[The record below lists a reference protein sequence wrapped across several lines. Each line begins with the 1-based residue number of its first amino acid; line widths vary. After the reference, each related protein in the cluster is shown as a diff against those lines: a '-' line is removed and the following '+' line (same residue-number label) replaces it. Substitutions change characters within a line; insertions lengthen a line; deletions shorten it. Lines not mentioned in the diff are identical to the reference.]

1 MKKLV
6 VFFVTILSSIQLS
19 AQFKENAGQVQDE
32 NGNLKPEVL
41 FTYQESNAFVFF
53 EKERIV
59 FKFMDIHD
67 EALQSLQPGS
77 KLYDS
82 LFMQMTYDYS
92 RVDLEFENA
101 SKNLKISTQD
111 QQSHFTNYFLS
122 NNRRITNVKSFS
134 SLTYENVYSD
144 IDIKFYEKEGGL
156 KYDIILG
163 PNANIEDIK
172 LFYNGA
178 SRIEKEGQGL
188 KIHTPLKVLEEQ
200 IPLAYIEGELEN
212 EVSVDYQINNGR
224 IQFISEA
231 KYTTSLTIDPT
242 ISWCTYFERSSG
254 ASGTVNYDYIETDAS
269 GNLFFVSTMTSGD
282 YPIVNPGGG
291 AHNQSY
297 GSGQDMYIAKFDP
310 NRALVWAT
318 YLGGSSG
325 DAAYGTDPMAIHGNT
340 LHLVGQG
347 STGFP
352 FTNGG
357 GYYQTSDGPD
367 FYARINKN
375 TGAIQHCTYITG
387 HSINHPS
394 IDVSSTGQV
403 LIGFH
408 TYSFANPPIVNRAG
422 AYNQATN
429 GGFTDLY
436 FMMLNSSY
444 NQIWGTF
451 LGGPGTVDGL
461 HFAFDNNDNIFFV
474 ADASFASNGTGG
486 EHMVNPGGGAYF
498 QTTAVSEDMM
508 IGKFN
513 TNGALVWN
521 TLYGGNAYDG
531 IDSRMGNG
539 SKISI
544 HPTTNEVIITG
555 GTNSDNLPLVN
566 LPGAY
571 NISAP
576 TDTDPSGGSFW
587 DFNSVIL
594 KFSNNGVL
602 NWATYWGDNT
612 GGDLLYGSEFLDCEK
627 LMFFARS
634 TAMTGISVPGRLDN
648 PSGSQAFLWEVD
660 INNYSPDW
668 SSYLGNNTQTPHLA
682 YAMGTNRLFVGL
694 RNYDAALPVTNPG
707 GGAYYD
713 GVNNSTSNSNYSF
726 WELNIVPG
734 PTLSNTTICSG
745 NTVTLSAGGGIGAPY
760 NWYTSASGG
769 SPIHTGSSFTTPTL
783 TSTTTYYVSA
793 GSGICVSNRMPVTVT
808 VIPSPD
814 PSWTSPGTVCEAA
827 GNINLNSLIT
837 GTTGGSWSGTG
848 VSGSTFNPSG
858 LSGSISITYTVGTL
872 PCQATETHSIV
883 VAPDVNPAWTSP
895 GTICET
901 SGNINLN
908 SLISGTSG
916 GTWSGTGVSGSTFNP
931 TGLSGSITVT
941 YTVGTAPCQESSAQ
955 SITVNPDVNPVWS
968 PSSPVCEAAGN
979 INLNSLLGSATTGG
993 TWSGTGVTGSTFNPS
1008 GLSGAINIT
1017 YTVGTAPCQE
1027 TSTQSITVISDVS
1040 PAWTSPGTICEANG
1054 NINLNSLISG
1064 TSGGTWSGTG
1074 VSGSTFNP
1082 TGLSGAISIT
1092 YTVGTAPC
1100 QESSAQNITV
1110 NPDVN
1115 AVWTTPGTICESNGS
1130 INLNSHIGSA
1140 TSGGTWS
1147 GTGVTGNN
1155 FDPSGLSGNIA
1166 ITYTVGTAPCQETST
1181 QNINVS
1187 PDVDPSW
1194 TDPSPVCES
1203 GGNVN
1208 LNGLITGTPGGSWS
1222 GTGVSG
1228 NNFDPSGLSG
1238 SISIT
1243 YTVGSGACQET
1254 STIMVSITSTPNPA
1268 WTSPGTICEA
1278 AGTLSL
1284 NPLITGTS
1292 GGTWSGTGVSGTN
1305 FDPTGLSGSVSVTYT
1320 VGTGACQQTSTQGI
1334 TVTPDVDPNWTNP
1347 GTVCDGAGTV
1357 NLNGLI
1363 TGTPGGTWSGTGVS
1377 GSTFDPSGLNGQT
1390 IAITYTVG
1398 TAPCVETSVQNINV
1412 QSAVTATWTNP
1423 GTICGGGGSID
1434 LSTYITGSTGGT
1446 FSGSGVTG
1454 NMFDPSALSGN
1465 VTITYSVGSGVCS
1478 DMQAQTINVIPDVDP
1493 TWTNPSP
1500 VCIGSGV
1507 IDLNTL
1513 VTGTTGGVWSGTG
1526 VTGSNFDPAGLGGQT
1541 ILITYLVGTAPC
1553 QEQSVLNVNVTNTV
1567 SAAWNAPA
1575 TVCESDAVIDL
1586 STLITGDPGG
1596 TWSGTGVTGSNFDP
1610 AGLSGN
1616 INITYTVGTVPCQD
1630 VQMSTVNVLSA
1641 PIAPTV
1647 SSINDTI
1654 CEGDTTSIIASG
1666 SGTGITYEIYD
1677 AMTGGTNLGQAPLV
1691 MSPSSTTT
1699 YYIEAVNSNN
1709 CANIGGR
1716 VPVTIV
1722 VEALP
1727 IADAGTDQT
1736 VCPGDVVNLLA
1747 SGGTG
1752 YNWDH
1757 GDMTAASTITA
1768 TSTQYYYVT
1777 VSNANCSARDSVLIT
1792 VNTPGTVTA
1801 VNDNANGTS
1810 GDPIS
1815 TDVSANDSGDPNTV
1829 SIING
1834 PFNGTANTSSGIIN
1848 YTSNANYVGM
1858 DSVIYQICDAI
1869 CTNICDTATLYIS
1882 VEQGI
1887 DITVPT
1893 GFTPNGDGINET
1905 LVIQGLSQHPKNTL
1919 LIYNRW
1925 GDLVFSAEPYNN
1937 DWNGQ
1942 SEKALYGDR
1951 VVDGTYFY
1959 ILTYEDASNEVIKL
1973 NGYVE
1978 VKSK

>member
-1 MKKLV
+1 MKKL
-6 VFFVTILSSIQLS
+6 LSC
-19 AQFKENAGQVQDE
+19 F
-32 NGNLKPEVL
+32 L
-41 FTYQESNAFVFF
+41 FGSLFLLFP
-53 EKERIV
+53 
-59 FKFMDIHD
+59 
-67 EALQSLQPGS
+67 LQSFSERYHGELCWQV
-77 KLYDS
+77 
-82 LFMQMTYDYS
+82 F
-92 RVDLEFENA
+92 
-101 SKNLKISTQD
+101 
-111 QQSHFTNYFLS
+111 S
-122 NNRRITNVKSFS
+122 NEQETLWK
-134 SLTYENVYSD
+134 Y
-144 IDIKFYEKEGGL
+144 KFGVYEKEGGL

-163 PNANIEDIK
+163 PAANINHIK

-178 SRIEKEGQGL
+178 DKIVSNDKGL
-188 KIHTPLKVLEEQ
+188 EIHTPLKVLKEE
-200 IPLAYIEGELEN
+200 IPLAYIEGAPEN
-212 EVSVDYQINNGR
+212 KVTVDYKVKNSR
-224 IQFISEA
+224 IQFVTDA
-231 KYTTSLTIDPT
+231 DYANSLTIDPT
-242 ISWCTYFERSSG
+242 ISWCTFFERSSG
-254 ASGTVNYDYIETDAS
+254 GSNTINYDYIETDAT
-269 GNLFFVSTMTSGD
+269 GNLFFVATMTSGD

-375 TGAIQHCTYITG
+375 TGVIEHCTYITG

-394 IDVSSTGQV
+394 VDVSSTGQV

-408 TYSFANPPIVNRAG
+408 TYSWATPPIVTRAG

-451 LGGPGTVDGL
+451 LGGLGTIDGL
-461 HFAFDNNDNIFFV
+461 HFTFDNNDNIFFV
-474 ADASFASNGTGG
+474 ADASFASNGTAS

-513 TNGALVWN
+513 TSGALVWN

-602 NWATYWGDNT
+602 NWATYWGDNS
-612 GGDLLYGSEFLDCEK
+612 GGDLLYGSEFLDCDK
-627 LMFFARS
+627 RMFFARS

-668 SSYLGNNTQTPHLA
+668 SSYLGNNTQVPHLA

-694 RNYDAALPVTNPG
+694 QTYDATLPVTNPG

-713 GVNNSTSNSNYSF
+713 GTNGATSNSNYSF
-726 WELNIVPG
+726 WELNVVPG

-745 NTVTLSAGGGIGAPY
+745 STATLTAGGGIGAPY

-783 TSTTTYYVSA
+783 TTTTTYYVSA

-808 VIPSPD
+808 VTPAPD
-814 PSWTSPGTVCEAA
+814 PSWTNPGPVCENG
-827 GNINLNSLIT
+827 GNVSLNPLIT
-837 GTTGGSWSGTG
+837 GTTGGTWSGTG

-858 LSGSISITYTVGTL
+858 LSGSINVTYTVGTV
-872 PCQATETHSIV
+872 PCQQTSTQSITV
-883 VAPDVNPAWTSP
+883 NTVSSAPTSIIVTQPSPNCAGLNVNLAVSGGGLGTGANWTWYAGGCGSGAAIGTGTSITVAPTSNTTYYVRAEGPCGNTTCVNVTVNVVGTGSEDASWTSP
-895 GTICET
+895 GTICEAA
-901 SGNINLN
+901 GNINLTP
-908 SLISGTSG
+908 LVTGDAG
-916 GTWSGTGVSGSTFNP
+916 GTWSGTGVSGNTFNP
-931 TGLSGSITVT
+931 TGLSGSVNVT
-941 YTVGTAPCQESSAQ
+941 YTVGTAPCTVSESHA
-955 SITVNPDVNPVWS
+955 IIVTPDVDPIWS
-968 PSSPVCEAAGN
+968 PTTTICEANGSV
-979 INLNSLLGSATTGG
+979 NLNTMLGSATTGG
-993 TWSGTGVTGSTFNPS
+993 TWSGTGV
-1008 GLSGAINIT
+1008 
-1017 YTVGTAPCQE
+1017 
-1027 TSTQSITVISDVS
+1027 
-1040 PAWTSPGTICEANG
+1040 
-1054 NINLNSLISG
+1054 SG
-1064 TSGGTWSGTG
+1064 TT
-1074 VSGSTFNP
+1074 
-1082 TGLSGAISIT
+1082 
-1092 YTVGTAPC
+1092 
-1100 QESSAQNITV
+1100 
-1110 NPDVN
+1110 
-1115 AVWTTPGTICESNGS
+1115 
-1130 INLNSHIGSA
+1130 
-1140 TSGGTWS
+1140 
-1147 GTGVTGNN
+1147 

-1166 ITYTVGTAPCQETST
+1166 ITYTVGTSPCQETST

-1187 PDVDPSW
+1187 PDVDPTW

-1208 LNGLITGTPGGSWS
+1208 LNGLITGTPGGTWS

-1228 NNFDPSGLSG
+1228 NTFDPSGLSG

-1243 YTVGSGACQET
+1243 YTVGSGSCQET
-1254 STIMVSITSTPNPA
+1254 STIMVTITATPNPN
-1268 WTSPGTICEA
+1268 WTSPGSICEA
-1278 AGTLSL
+1278 AGTVNL
-1284 NPLITGTS
+1284 NPLITGTT
-1292 GGTWSGTGVSGTN
+1292 GGSWSGTGVTGAT
-1305 FDPTGLSGSVSVTYT
+1305 FDPSGLSGSVSVTYT

-1334 TVTPDVDPNWTNP
+1334 TVTPDVDPSWSNP
-1347 GTVCDGAGTV
+1347 GTVCDGSGTV
-1357 NLNGLI
+1357 NLNSLI

-1377 GSTFDPSGLNGQT
+1377 GNTFDPSGLNGQT
-1390 IAITYTVG
+1390 ISITYTVG
-1398 TAPCVETSVQNINV
+1398 SSPCDETSTQSINV
-1412 QSAVTATWTNP
+1412 QSAVSATWTNP
-1423 GTICGGGGSID
+1423 GTICGGAGQID

-1454 NMFDPSALSGN
+1454 NMLDPSALSGN

-1500 VCIGSGV
+1500 VCISSGA
-1507 IDLNTL
+1507 IDLNTF
-1513 VTGTTGGVWSGTG
+1513 VTGTSGGMWSGTG
-1526 VTGSNFDPAGLGGQT
+1526 VSGSNFDPAGLAGQT

-1553 QEQSVLNVNVTNTV
+1553 QEQSVLSVNVTNTV
-1567 SAAWNAPA
+1567 SAAWTAPA
-1575 TVCESDAVIDL
+1575 TVCESDAIVDL
-1586 STLITGDPGG
+1586 TTLITGDAGG
-1596 TWSGTGVTGSNFDP
+1596 VWTGTGVSGNNFDP
-1610 AGLSGN
+1610 SGLSGN
-1616 INITYTVGTVPCQD
+1616 INITYTVGTAPCQD
-1630 VQMSTVNVLSA
+1630 MQTSSINVLSA

-1647 SSINDTI
+1647 SSISDTI
-1654 CEGDTTSIIASG
+1654 CEGDTTSIVASG
-1666 SGTGITYEIYD
+1666 SGTGITYNVYD
-1677 AMTGGTNLGQAPLV
+1677 ALTGGTNLGTTPLV
-1691 MSPSSTTT
+1691 VSPSTTT
-1699 YYIEAVNSNN
+1699 SYYVEAVNSNN

-1716 VPVTIV
+1716 IAVTIV

-1727 IADAGTDQT
+1727 IADAGINQT
-1736 VCPGDVVNLLA
+1736 VCPGDNVNLLA
-1747 SGGTG
+1747 SGGIA
-1752 YNWDH
+1752 YSWDH

-1768 TSTQYYYVT
+1768 TNTQHYYVT

-1792 VNTPGTVTA
+1792 VNNPGSVSA
-1801 VNDNANGTS
+1801 VDDYANGAS
-1810 GDPIS
+1810 GNLIS
-1815 TDVSANDSGDPNTV
+1815 VNVSTNDSGDPNSV
-1829 SIING
+1829 SILNG
-1834 PFNGTANTSSGIIN
+1834 PFNGSATANAGIID
-1848 YTSNANYVGM
+1848 YTSNTGFTGM
-1858 DSVIYQICDAI
+1858 DSISYQICDAF
-1869 CTNICDTATLYIS
+1869 CSSICDTATLYIS
-1882 VEQGI
+1882 VEEDI

-1905 LVIQGLSQHPKNTL
+1905 LVIHGLSQYPDHTL

-1942 SEKALYGDR
+1942 SEKALYGER

-1959 ILTYEDASNEVIKL
+1959 VLTYETSNNETVKL